1 MQQHIVHP
9 PQPGRPARKIAWITG
24 ASSGIGSALALR
36 LCGDGWTVAVSARSG
51 EALAAL
57 AREKPGAIHAF
68 PLDITDRNFVFAT
81 LSEIEESLGPVDLA
95 VFCAGTYARDYAQG
109 FSSTVLAD
117 MVNLNIV
124 GTAHC
129 LDAVMARMIARGSG
143 HIAVTASVTGY
154 VGLPGGASYGATKA
168 ALNVL
173 CEALYPELA
182 AKGVALTVINPGFVD
197 TPLTAKND
205 FPMPFII
212 SSEEAADIIARGL
225 STKRFEIIFPW
236 KMALAI
242 RLLHAL
248 PHSMRFAI
256 TKRMLR

>member
-1 MQQHIVHP
+1 MQRNIANRQRT
-9 PQPGRPARKIAWITG
+9 GRPARKIAWITG
-24 ASSGIGSALALR
+24 ASSGIGRALALR
-36 LCGDGWTVAVSARSG
+36 LGADGWTVAVSARNG
-51 EALAAL
+51 EALAQL
-57 AREKPGAIHAF
+57 AREKPGTIHAF
-68 PLDITDRNFVFAT
+68 PLDITDRDFVLAT
-81 LSEIEESLGPVDLA
+81 LAEIEQSLGCVDLA

-109 FSSTVLAD
+109 FSSTVLEN

-129 LDAVMARMIARGSG
+129 LEAVMARMISRGAG

-173 CEALYPELA
+173 CEALHPELA
-182 AKGVALTVINPGFVD
+182 AKGVALSVINPGFVD

-212 SSEEAADIIARGL
+212 SADGAADIIVRGL
-225 STKRFEIIFPW
+225 KTRRFEIIFPW

-248 PHSMRFAI
+248 PHRLRFAI
-256 TKRMLR
+256 TRRMLR